1 MPNSDHQIGDYWYG
15 IVNWEWH
22 WLVRTRTGTFIR
34 HCQKDAE
41 QSGHNAARE
50 AVKYNAKRQRSFQA
64 QLETILDDMVE
75 YYENDDDIS
84 DEAAM
89 WARDWASLRSEARL
103 DKVEGI

>member
-1 MPNSDHQIGDYWYG
+1 MAGEHKIGDYWYG

-41 QSGHNAARE
+41 QSAQNATR
-50 AVKYNAKRQRSFQA
+50 KRQPSFQA

-89 WARDWASLRSEARL
+89 WARDWVSWRCIQRL
-103 DKVEGI
+103 D